1 MSVPPPRITRVEVT
15 ARPSFEELV
24 GSLDRHHEALCAAS
38 AGLLETTSYL
48 EAHERWGDDETS
60 LSCFLAARYGVSSG
74 TAWEWVRVA
83 RALRKLPAIREAYAS
98 GMLSWDQ
105 LRPLTRFAEP
115 ATDERLARE
124 APGMR
129 VGRLWHEA
137 RRHERIRTRE
147 HLTDRQARSVHMGWD
162 EEKRNLHVEADLPG
176 EQGAAFEAAVTRRA
190 EQIVVEDGVLDPKG
204 ARLAD
209 ALVELVGSAG
219 RSSEPATLV
228 IHADAGVVLGVDS
241 AAPSGSGSLGTSRP
255 PLAETETGVQL
266 ADETVRR
273 LACDARVD
281 WVAEREGRAVGTGR
295 QGRLVPGW
303 MRRQLRFRDP
313 ECRFDGC
320 GRRMN
325 LVVHHIR
332 PWSRG
337 GPTDM
342 DNLVRLCGTHHRFV
356 HEEGWRVTGHPDHRL
371 RFHDPGSRRRPRA
384 RAPSFAAAA
393 LS

>member
-1 MSVPPPRITRVEVT
+1 MSVPLPRITRVKVT
-15 ARPSFEELV
+15 ARPSFDELV
-24 GSLDRHHEALCAAS
+24 ESLDRHHERLCAAS
-38 AGLLETTSYL
+38 AAMLETISYL
-48 EAHERWGDDETS
+48 DREEHWGDDEAS

-83 RALRKLPAIREAYAS
+83 RALRKLPAITEAHAC
-98 GMLSWDQ
+98 GMLSWDR

-115 ATDERLARE
+115 ATDERWARE

-137 RRHERIRTRE
+137 RRHERTRRRE

-176 EQGAAFEAAVTRRA
+176 EQGAAFEAAVTGRA

-209 ALVELVGSAG
+209 ALVELVASAG
-219 RSSEPATLV
+219 GGSEPATLV
-228 IHADAGVVLGVDS
+228 IHADASVVLGEDS
-241 AAPSGSGSLGTSRP
+241 AAPSGSGGPGTRRP
-255 PLAETETGVQL
+255 PLAETESGVQL
-266 ADETVRR
+266 PDETVRR
-273 LACDARVD
+273 LACDARVE
-281 WVAEREGRAVGTGR
+281 WVAEAQGRALGIGR

-320 GRRMN
+320 SRRMN
-325 LVVHHIR
+325 LIVHHIR

-356 HEEGWRVTGHPDHRL
+356 HEEGWRITGHPDHRL
-371 RFHDPGSRRRPRA
+371 RFHDPGSRTRPRA